1 MREKEKGRERE
12 EQREMHHPVRVKILQ
27 KGLTAFVGLYFFK
40 LCFIACL
47 FLYMLIKAFSNN
59 QFFLWKVRACTAE
72 NQTKKRKKASFFK
85 ATLTFASPSLPDS
98 LGSYIFMRTE
108 EKG

>member
-59 QFFLWKVRACTAE
+59 QFFFCGRCVHAQQKTRP
-72 NQTKKRKKASFFK
+72 KKEKKQVFSK
-85 ATLTFASPSLPDS
+85 PH
-98 LGSYIFMRTE
+98 
-108 EKG
+108 

>member
-59 QFFLWKVRACTAE
+59 QFFLVEGACVHSRKPD
-72 NQTKKRKKASFFK
+72 QKKKKSKFFQSHINIC
-85 ATLTFASPSLPDS
+85 FSQPS
-98 LGSYIFMRTE
+98 
-108 EKG
+108 